1 MVLVMSVPA
10 LGAMVLTRMLYLAP
24 SRARVRERPRIPSF
38 YNLSTLNPK
47 IKGKEI
53 CNTYSRCVVG
63 LAKISVDTAGR
74 GGVDN
79 TAKLLFQEI
88 GPGSLGDAVG
98 TSEVDIHNRS
108 PKLVI
113 HVGEGFITQVTSV
126 VDNNINAAEIV
137 NSSLNDSWTILTGG
151 LGSNG
156 LAASLFD
163 FLNYWLR
170 VHKVVDNNGC
180 TILSKHEC
188 IRSAKSKILVR
199 IDVLALD
206 NELSLT
212 QLQLQ

>member
-1 MVLVMSVPA
+1 M
-10 LGAMVLTRMLYLAP
+10 AP

-38 YNLSTLNPK
+38 YSLSTLNPK
-47 IKGKEI
+47 ANGKKI

-63 LAKISVDTAGR
+63 LAKVSVDTAGR

-79 TAKLLFQEI
+79 TTKLLFQEV

-98 TSEVDIHNRS
+98 TSEVDVHNRS

-113 HVGEGFITQVTSV
+113 HVGECFVTQVTSV
-126 VDNNINAAEIV
+126 VDNNINSAEVV
-137 NSSLNDSWTILTGG
+137 NSSLDNGWTIFTGG
-151 LGSNG
+151 LGSDG
-156 LAASLFD
+156 LAASLLD
-163 FLNYWLR
+163 FLDYWLR
-170 VHKVVDNNGC
+170 VHKVVDNNGG

-188 IRSAKSKILVR
+188 IRSPKTKILVR
-199 IDVLALD
+199 INAFLGID